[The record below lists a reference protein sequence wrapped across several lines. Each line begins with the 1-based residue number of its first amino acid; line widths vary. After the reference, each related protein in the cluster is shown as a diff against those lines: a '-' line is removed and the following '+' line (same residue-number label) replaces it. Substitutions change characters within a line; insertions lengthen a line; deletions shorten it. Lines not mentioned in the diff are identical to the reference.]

1 MCRPCSSGWGNR
13 VLSVSFSPLVP
24 VAVLAALG
32 AAVAILAVVAFV
44 SRGAVAAVRALALA
58 LVLLALSNPSLIQE
72 EREKVK
78 DVVAVVVDRSTSQT
92 LGDRT
97 AMTDRVRA
105 ELQRRLGAM
114 PDVEARFVE
123 AGDAEND
130 DGTRLFSALSN
141 ALADVPPDRLAG
153 VVMVTDGV
161 VHDIPASTALLG
173 FRAPLHA
180 LVTGRPDERD
190 RRIALTEAPRFG
202 IVGKDQT
209 VRAQV
214 LERGGT
220 GSALVTVRRDGQQIV
235 RQEVRT
241 GAPFALTVR
250 IEHGG
255 PNVVEIEA
263 EALPNEL
270 TTANNRAV
278 VTVEG
283 IREKLRVLLVSG
295 EPHAG
300 ERTWRNLL
308 KSDTDVGRVHFTIL
322 RPPAKQDGTP
332 INELTL
338 IAFPTRKL
346 FQQKIKEFDL
356 IIFDRYANQS
366 VLPSTYFDNIVRYV
380 REGGAVL
387 VAAGPEFAGSA
398 SLARTRLS
406 PIIPGGPDGRVFE
419 EPYKARVTTGGQRH
433 PVTRDLPGSEANPPA
448 WGEWLRLV
456 GSQIRTGATVMSGA
470 GDQPLL
476 VLAREDKG
484 RVALLLS
491 DHAWLWARGYREGGP
506 HLDLL
511 RRLAHWLMKEPALEE
526 EALRASANGRDIRIE
541 RQTMAETAD
550 AVTITSPSGAERTVS
565 LAEEKPGLFTAQ
577 TPTRELG
584 LHTLRA
590 GDLVAFVS
598 VGPAN
603 PRERND
609 VFSGAEAL
617 RPLAEATGGSVRR
630 VAAEYGDG
638 VVVPRIQAV
647 RSGTRFAGGDWIGI
661 KPSDSA
667 IVRGV
672 SVFPLALGLLGLA
685 LLVGGALATW
695 LAEGRQTSR

>member
-1 MCRPCSSGWGNR
+1 M
-13 VLSVSFSPLVP
+13 LTLSFSPLLP
-24 VAVLAALG
+24 AWALWALA
-32 AAVAILAVVAFV
+32 AAVAALVLIAAL
-44 SRGAVAAVRALALA
+44 SRGPVALVRAAALA
-58 LVLLALSNPSLIQE
+58 LVVAALANPSLIQE

-78 DVVAVVVDRSTSQT
+78 DVVAVVIDRSTSQT
-92 LGDRT
+92 LGARA
-97 AMTDRVRA
+97 AMTDKVRA

-114 PDVEARFVE
+114 PDVEPRFVD

-173 FRAPLHA
+173 FGAPLHA

-220 GSALVTVRRDGQQIV
+220 GSALVTVRRDGQQIL
-235 RQEVRT
+235 RREVRT
-241 GAPFALTVR
+241 GAPFSLTVR

-263 EALPNEL
+263 EALADEL

-278 VTVEG
+278 VTIEG

-308 KSDTDVGRVHFTIL
+308 KSDANVDLVHFTIL
-322 RPPAKQDGTP
+322 RPPEKQDGTP
-332 INELTL
+332 INELSL
-338 IAFPTRKL
+338 IAFPTREL

-380 REGGAVL
+380 REGGAVM
-387 VAAGPEFAGSA
+387 VAAGPEFAGAS

-406 PIIPGGPDGRVFE
+406 PIIPGRPDGRVFE
-419 EPYKARVTTGGQRH
+419 EPYKARITTGGRRH

-448 WGEWLRLV
+448 WGEWLRLI
-456 GSQIRTGATVMSGA
+456 GSQVSTGATVMSGA
-470 GDQPLL
+470 NESPLL
-476 VLAREDKG
+476 VLTREEKG

-526 EALRASANGRDIRIE
+526 EALRASVSGRDIRIE
-541 RQTMAETAD
+541 RQTMADAAD
-550 AVTITSPSGAERTVS
+550 AVTLTAPSGAERTIA
-565 LAEEKPGLFTAQ
+565 LAEERPGLFTAL
-577 TPTRELG
+577 TPSREMG
-584 LHTLRA
+584 LHTLRS

-598 VGPAN
+598 IGPAN
-603 PRERND
+603 PRELVD
-609 VFSGAEAL
+609 VFSDTEAL
-617 RPLAEATGGSVRR
+617 RPIAEATGGSVRR
-630 VAAEYGDG
+630 VAGEAGEDIA
-638 VVVPRIQAV
+638 VPRIQAV
-647 RSGTRFAGGDWIGI
+647 RSGSRLAGGDWIGI
-661 KPSDSA
+661 RPSESA

-672 SVFPLALGLLGLA
+672 SVVPLALGLLGLT
-685 LLVGGALATW
+685 LLVGATLAAW
-695 LAEGRQTSR
+695 LAEGRRRA